1 MDDRSVCTPHFAESD
16 AQNNTTST
24 PIAASATDADKV
36 INTKIDSTQVEGD
49 QSEEELLKG
58 LLTDDYCHVCEAVLL
73 FESQRLSHYEGKKH
87 AQKLKVYLQAKRAE
101 KMNKEATGPQL
112 TMMADKDRFCELCN
126 MVFSSPV
133 VAKSH
138 YEGKVH
144 IKNLR
149 KQGLQ
154 PSDRYK
160 EVCTSPS
167 LTQDPGNADQQSAS
181 EGDMEHLLDPTPTTA
196 SAEVDLKDSNK
207 YCALCAASFNNPQMA
222 LQHYNGRKHQRN
234 AARQELLR
242 ELGDDVQ
249 EGSCHT
255 LRQEALKVVYPK
267 IHSAENIECNCA
279 GISCDSVYW
288 FRSIS
293 NHNKVE
299 FLGRYNNADRAHYA
313 DKDKEAQFKFTRGS
327 SASFMLRINN
337 VTGEDTGI
345 YSCVL
350 RNRTHHDM
358 WKPGVLLLPGVT
370 PPTKPPEIKKPQKP
384 INTRCSCNKKKP
396 SQTPDGCGSVVL
408 WSLVGLIVVLALAI
422 ICTLYYF
429 SRLPKKCRHHVVRKR

>member
-1 MDDRSVCTPHFAESD
+1 MFSLPLVWT
-16 AQNNTTST
+16 
-24 PIAASATDADKV
+24 
-36 INTKIDSTQVEGD
+36 
-49 QSEEELLKG
+49 
-58 LLTDDYCHVCEAVLL
+58 LLTVSLW
-73 FESQRLSHYEGKKH
+73 
-87 AQKLKVYLQAKRAE
+87 
-101 KMNKEATGPQL
+101 
-112 TMMADKDRFCELCN
+112 
-126 MVFSSPV
+126 
-133 VAKSH
+133 
-138 YEGKVH
+138 
-144 IKNLR
+144 
-149 KQGLQ
+149 
-154 PSDRYK
+154 
-160 EVCTSPS
+160 TS
-167 LTQDPGNADQQSAS
+167 
-181 EGDMEHLLDPTPTTA
+181 
-196 SAEVDLKDSNK
+196 
-207 YCALCAASFNNPQMA
+207 
-222 LQHYNGRKHQRN
+222 
-234 AARQELLR
+234 
-242 ELGDDVQ
+242 
-249 EGSCHT
+249 GSCHT

-396 SQTPDGCGSVVL
+396 SQTPDGCVSVVL

-429 SRLPKKCRHHVVRKR
+429 SRLPKKCRHHVARKR